1 MNFKAGGRTVMY
13 AGWGEKR
20 CGVES
25 GPQVPAVLRDRKQG
39 GVAFKFWTRESQSGN
54 SDPKMG

>member
-1 MNFKAGGRTVMY
+1 MVY

-20 CGVES
+20 CGIES
-25 GPQVPAVLRDRKQG
+25 GPQVSAVLRDREQG
-39 GVAFKFWTRESQSGN
+39 GVAFKFWSRESQSGN